1 MLGFTLDV
9 EHFVDLAMC
18 MMIPGLPG
26 GPVVKNLPAKQSSRV
41 RSLGWEDP
49 LEEEMATHSSVLPWE
64 VSRTEEPN
72 GLQSMGSKQ
81 SDTTDR
87 VNNSKQQM
95 IIIASYRGVPLP

>member
-1 MLGFTLDV
+1 
-9 EHFVDLAMC
+9 
-18 MMIPGLPG
+18 
-26 GPVVKNLPAKQSSRV
+26 
-41 RSLGWEDP
+41 
-49 LEEEMATHSSVLPWE
+49 MATHSSVLPWE

>member
-1 MLGFTLDV
+1 MYDDTW
-9 EHFVDLAMC
+9 A
-18 MMIPGLPG
+18 PRRP
-26 GPVVKNLPAKQSSRV
+26 SSQESACQAADASSGV
-41 RSLGWEDP
+41 QSLGWEDP